1 MSVLAHQETVRID
14 MSPNA
19 AIRNYLSGLK
29 PRMHSFEAVWWI
41 SCSRFKH
48 CAMVPDSS
56 CCHPAWF
63 SMMTP
68 RPRRGGLA
76 ITCKFAHM
84 MGGDVT
90 VTSEPGK
97 SSVLRCACRAAR
109 A

>member
-1 MSVLAHQETVRID
+1 MTTVVQFIVLNRENKWVVKSKDVERVFSVQR
-14 MSPNA
+14 
-19 AIRNYLSGLK
+19 
-29 PRMHSFEAVWWI
+29 EAVDD
-41 SCSRFKH
+41 
-48 CAMVPDSS
+48 CAIVPDSS
-56 CCHPAWF
+56 CRHPAWF

-76 ITCKFAHM
+76 ITCKFARM